1 MMYSLN
7 YKNNPQIK
15 NDIKKL
21 YLSAFPKEERPPAW
35 IFFKNALKDNQDLYG
50 YYDENEFIG
59 FAQLTTY
66 KDICYL
72 FFLAVS
78 KEKRD
83 QGYGSKIIEDIKQS
97 NNDKVILLC
106 YEEVDTKYE
115 DYEQRVK
122 RRNFYRKNGFL
133 DNKVK
138 TNEFGVIF
146 ETGYFGTHS
155 VTYEDYV
162 EIFVQG
168 FGEFAR
174 KYIKRAD

>member
-1 MMYSLN
+1 MN
-7 YKNNPQIK
+7 AINFKENQEIK
-15 NDIKKL
+15 KDIRKL

-35 IFFKNALKDNQDLYG
+35 IFFNNALKDNQDLYG
-50 YYDENEFIG
+50 YYDNDEFIG
-59 FAQLTTY
+59 FAQLTIY

-78 KEKRD
+78 PNKRN
-83 QGYGSKIIEDIKQS
+83 QGYGSKIIENIKD
-97 NNDKVILLC
+97 NNKDKVILLC
-106 YEEVDTKYE
+106 YEEVDDKYL
-115 DYEQRVK
+115 DNSLRIK
-122 RRNFYRKNGFL
+122 RRNFYRKNGFK
-133 DNKVK
+133 DNVIK

-146 ETGYFGTHS
+146 ETGYYGSHKVS
-155 VTYEDYV
+155 YEDYV